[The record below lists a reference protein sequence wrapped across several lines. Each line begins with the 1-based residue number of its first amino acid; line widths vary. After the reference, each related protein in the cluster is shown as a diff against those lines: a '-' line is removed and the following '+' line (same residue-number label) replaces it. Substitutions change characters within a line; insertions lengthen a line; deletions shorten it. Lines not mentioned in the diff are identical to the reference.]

1 MGKLRLPRLIGDGM
15 ILQQKK
21 KARIWGEDEPGRT
34 VTVSFLGTDY
44 TSKTDESGAWEVFLA
59 ETEPGGAYQMTV
71 RDDAGEERTIDDILV
86 GDVFLCSGQSNMELP
101 IARVMDQ
108 YPDEIKTCANPKI
121 RTFKI
126 IEHPVFQGP
135 LKETESGSWKEV
147 TQDTFAEFSATA
159 YFFAKHMVNMTGVPV
174 GLINASL
181 GGSRIESW
189 MGRDMLEGYDD
200 LLSLADRYRDDGF
213 VKERLATN
221 ERQAQEWHSRLD
233 AADIGVKK
241 NWAQTQPD
249 VSDWEEI
256 GLPFFFQDTKLRDF
270 IGSVW
275 FYREFTVGSQLAGKE
290 AKLWL
295 GTIRDSDTVYVN
307 GVFVGS
313 TGYQYPPRKYIVP
326 EGVLKEG
333 TNYIVIRVKSE
344 TGQGRFTDDKP
355 YVIFRGD
362 ESVDL
367 SGKWRYRI
375 GAACERIKET
385 DFVSWKPTG
394 LYHGMTAPCHKYALA
409 GILWYQGESNTHEMI
424 EQYLDL
430 MERMI
435 DGYRKKWEDGLP
447 FVYIQLPNFCTER
460 YEDGGDETYS
470 DWPAIR
476 EAQRRALHISGT
488 AMVTAIDLGED
499 NDLHPLNKESIGFR
513 LAAQAA
519 KLLYGKKM
527 ECDGPQIEKVFV
539 ERGQETGWKV
549 TLRFRDASGLYAVP
563 KQTGRAVTPYCVP
576 VGSGSAAITDFEL
589 VDEKG
594 ILHSAEA
601 IVENDSVILTGRDEI
616 SRICEVRYCY
626 HNTNKGALLY
636 NKEGFPMTPFRIR
649 TTDANC
655 SCG

>member
-1 MGKLRLPRLIGDGM
+1 MGKLRLPRLLGDGM

-21 KARIWGEDEPGRT
+21 RVRVWGEDEPGRT

-44 TSKTDESGAWEVFLA
+44 TSEVDESGTWQVFLA
-59 ETEPGGAYQMTV
+59 ETEAGGAYQMTV
-71 RDDAGEERTIDDILV
+71 RDDAGEKRTIDDILV

-108 YPDEIKTCANPKI
+108 YPDEIKTCADTKI

-159 YFFAKHMVNMTGVPV
+159 YFFAKHMVKMTGVPV

-189 MGRDMLEGYDD
+189 MGRDMLEGYDE
-200 LLSLADRYRDDGF
+200 LLALADRYRDDGF
-213 VKERLATN
+213 VKERLAQN
-221 ERQAQEWHSRLD
+221 ERQAEEWHSRLD
-233 AADIGVKK
+233 AADIGVRE

-256 GLPFFFQDTKLRDF
+256 DLPFFFQDTRLRDF

-275 FYREFTVGSQLAGKE
+275 FYREFTVGKELAGKE

-333 TNYIVIRVKSE
+333 KNYVVIRVKSE

-355 YVIFRGD
+355 YVIFHGD
-362 ESVDL
+362 ESIDL
-367 SGKWRYRI
+367 AGTWRYRI
-375 GAACERIKET
+375 GAACERIRET

-409 GILWYQGESNTHEMI
+409 GVLWYQGESNTHEMVN
-424 EQYLDL
+424 QYLDL

-435 DGYRKKWEDGLP
+435 DGYRRKWEDELP
-447 FVYIQLPNFCTER
+447 FIYVQLPNFRTER

-470 DWPAIR
+470 DWPSIR
-476 EAQRRALHISGT
+476 EAQRRALHIPKT
-488 AMVTAIDLGED
+488 AMVTAVDLGED
-499 NDLHPLNKESIGFR
+499 NDLHPLNKEGIGFR

-527 ECDGPQIEKVFV
+527 ECDGPQIEKVFI
-539 ERGQETGWKV
+539 ERGQEKGWKV

-563 KQTGRAVTPYCVP
+563 KQTGRAVNPLSAP
-576 VGSGSAAITDFEL
+576 AGLASAAITDFEL
-589 VDEKG
+589 MDEKG
-594 ILHSAEA
+594 TLHSAA
-601 IVENDSVILTGRDEI
+601 AKVENDSVILTGRDEI
-616 SRICEVRYCY
+616 SQICEVRYCY

-636 NKEGFPMTPFRIR
+636 NKEGFPMTPFRIG
-649 TTDANC
+649 TAEA
-655 SCG
+655 